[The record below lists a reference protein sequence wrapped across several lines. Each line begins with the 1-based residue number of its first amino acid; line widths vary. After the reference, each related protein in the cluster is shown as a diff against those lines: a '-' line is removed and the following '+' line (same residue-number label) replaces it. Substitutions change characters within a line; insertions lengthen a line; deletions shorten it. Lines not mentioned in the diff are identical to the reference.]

1 MQKKHV
7 LIFGAVA
14 LAGLTL
20 WLVFRGQAPDPPG
33 EEASVGDPNVAE
45 LSAEAQKNA
54 KLVVAE
60 VTTRTLERTLVATG
74 VVAADQNREAH
85 LRPLS
90 RGIANRVLVQ
100 LGDRVERGAALL
112 AYDNIEMGELS
123 GEYVSLYNELQRVRA
138 QAEVS
143 RRLMER
149 GAELLKVEAISQ
161 KEYDLREAEHLQ
173 AQAAVKSKQAD
184 LERVEEKLHR
194 LGVTDEDLKEL
205 VAAGARAHRRASPD
219 LMRAPFAGVITKY
232 DAAPGEL
239 LEPEREVFTLVDTSV
254 VWVLADIYER
264 DLGKVQEGQTARVRV
279 PAYPDQV
286 FAGKITYIGDVLA
299 PDSRTAKLRCVV
311 MNPDRRLKLE
321 MFASVEIPLPMKEQ
335 AIVVPAAA
343 VQVVENL
350 QVVFVQKS
358 ERQFEKRVVEV
369 GERSGEWVEVR
380 SGLRAGEPLVTEG
393 AFYVK
398 SAMLKDQISGEE

>member
-123 GEYVSLYNELQRVRA
+123 SEYASLYNELQRLRA
-138 QAEVS
+138 QENVS
-143 RRLMER
+143 RRMTDR
-149 GAELLKVEAISQ
+149 AAELLKVEAISQ
-161 KEYDLREAEHLQ
+161 REFDLREAERQQ
-173 AQAAVKSKQAD
+173 AEAAVKSKQAD

-194 LGVTDEDLKEL
+194 LGVTDEDLRKV
-205 VAAGARAHRRASPD
+205 VAEGPRAHRSSSPD
-219 LMRAPFAGVITKY
+219 LIRAPFAGVITKY

-239 LEPEREVFTLVDTSV
+239 LEPEREVFTVVDTSV

-264 DLGKVQEGQTARVRV
+264 DLGKVQEGLTARIKV
-279 PAYPDQV
+279 PAYPDTV
-286 FAGKITYIGDVLA
+286 FTGMITYIGDVLD
-299 PDSRTAKLRCVV
+299 PDSRTAKLRCV
-311 MNPDRRLKLE
+311 MANPDGRLKLE
-321 MFASVEIPLPMKEQ
+321 MFATVEIPLPVKEEV
-335 AIVVPAAA
+335 IVVPAAA
-343 VQVVENL
+343 VQVVGDL
-350 QVVFVQKS
+350 KVVFIQRGKT
-358 ERQFEKRVVEV
+358 QFEKRVVEV
-369 GERSGEWVEVR
+369 GERSGDWVEVL

>member
-7 LIFGAVA
+7 LIIGAAA

-20 WLVFRGQAPDPPG
+20 WLVFRRQVPDRSG
-33 EEASVGDPNVAE
+33 EEVSVGDPNVAE
-45 LSAEAQKNA
+45 LSVEAQKNA
-54 KLVVAE
+54 KLVVAK

-100 LGDRVERGAALL
+100 LGDRVERGAPLL

-123 GEYVSLYNELQRVRA
+123 GEYVSLYNELQRLRA
-138 QAEVS
+138 QENVS
-143 RRLMER
+143 RRMTDR
-149 GAELLKVEAISQ
+149 AAELLKVEAISQ
-161 KEYDLREAEHLQ
+161 KEFDLREAERQQ
-173 AQAAVKSKQAD
+173 AEAAVRSKQAD

-194 LGVTDEDLKEL
+194 LGVTDDDLKNV
-205 VAAGARAHRRASPD
+205 VAEGPRAHRSASPD
-219 LMRAPFAGVITKY
+219 LIRAPFAGVITKY
-232 DAAPGEL
+232 DATPGEL
-239 LEPEREVFTLVDTSV
+239 LEPEREAFTVVDTSV

-264 DLGKVQEGQTARVRV
+264 DLGKVQEGLTARIKV
-279 PAYPDQV
+279 PAYPDTV
-286 FAGKITYIGDVLA
+286 ITGKITYIGDVLD

-311 MNPDRRLKLE
+311 SNPDGRLKLE
-321 MFASVEIPLPMKEQ
+321 MFATVEIPLPVKEE

-343 VQVVENL
+343 VQVVGDL
-350 QVVFVQKS
+350 KVVFIKRG
-358 ERQFEKRVVEV
+358 ETQFEKRVVEV
-369 GERSGEWVEVR
+369 GERSGDWVEVR